1 MKDSEI
7 PPSLWMVLPGTFDSL
22 WWDRRFHPTQSFTSS
37 QKTQSPYSDVW
48 HTEHHPGRG
57 RVQCFRASPFCT
69 CVFPNMEQVAGTSL
83 SHHCAAS
90 WGVTSNFGTLLKHL
104 FFYGSML
111 STNISY
117 SSIHL
122 EACWLR
128 SLPAI
133 PVIFVTLTLQRMGI
147 SWKQPACLP
156 SSKYKSWHK
165 VWPQIINPDGN
176 ALWN

>member
-1 MKDSEI
+1 MKYHHHCGWCYQVHSIPSDEIGGFILLNHSPHLKRHNPLTVMCDIQSIIQAEAECSVSE
-7 PPSLWMVLPGTFDSL
+7 PSHFAPVFFPTWSRWQEQACHITVLHPEVS
-22 WWDRRFHPTQSFTSS
+22 HPTS
-37 QKTQSPYSDVW
+37 V
-48 HTEHHPGRG
+48 
-57 RVQCFRASPFCT
+57 
-69 CVFPNMEQVAGTSL
+69 
-83 SHHCAAS
+83 
-90 WGVTSNFGTLLKHL
+90 LLKHL

-133 PVIFVTLTLQRMGI
+133 PAIFVTLTLQRMGI

>member
-57 RVQCFRASPFCT
+57 RVQCFRAIPFCT

-90 WGVTSNFGTLLKHL
+90 WGVTSNFGTLKTPFLLWINALHKHQL
-104 FFYGSML
+104 QQHTLRSML
-111 STNISY
+111 TEIP
-117 SSIHL
+117 
-122 EACWLR
+122 ACNPSNLCY
-128 SLPAI
+128 PD
-133 PVIFVTLTLQRMGI
+133 LTKNGHIM
-147 SWKQPACLP
+147 KTACLP
-156 SSKYKSWHK
+156 TLIQ
-165 VWPQIINPDGN
+165 V
-176 ALWN
+176 